1 MATTILKLANMSK
14 DADKIVKTAR
24 EWESKT
30 LNNEVEIEQLD
41 VQMREAKRI
50 GIMHFCNK
58 LFKCIISISFDDN
71 VNIIDIIY
79 KFRT

>member
-1 MATTILKLANMSK
+1 MSK

-50 GIMHFCNK
+50 GMMLFCNK
-58 LFKCIISISFDDN
+58 LFKHIISISFDNN
-71 VNIIDIIY
+71 VNINDHIY